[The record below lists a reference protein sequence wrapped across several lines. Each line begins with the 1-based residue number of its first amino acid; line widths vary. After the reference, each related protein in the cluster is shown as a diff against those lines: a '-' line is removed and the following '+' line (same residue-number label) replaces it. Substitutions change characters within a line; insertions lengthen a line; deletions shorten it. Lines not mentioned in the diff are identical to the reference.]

1 LASLKVGSRLMILV
15 GLLSLITAL
24 VGAVGLRGMAS
35 AKEHLRAVYEDRT
48 VALGEL
54 AGVLYD
60 TLSIRRQLDVARTAG
75 NPADLARAL
84 APVPRLDAGRDR
96 AWARYRNRHM
106 APEEA
111 ALAGQTERDK
121 AALAAARN
129 EAVASY
135 STAGAV
141 RDPAAQARLDELFG
155 AFHAGMLKLIEYQSR
170 AARREYEAAQQEY
183 RQFRDL
189 GLVSLA
195 AGMLF
200 GACAALLM
208 IRSVARPLGAAI
220 RAADAV
226 AARDLSVRLPPA
238 GKDQFGQ
245 LLRSLGR
252 MQVSLRAMADEIRA
266 RVVQLEEMSN
276 ALPLGV
282 FQLRVGPDG
291 RFAYNFVAHRT
302 AAILGVDADDMMRDP
317 ASRWRHVHPDDLA
330 PAQASVAALVERALA
345 GEVGAS
351 TEVVTRV
358 LVDGDTR
365 LVLSTACASAALPDG
380 TVHLSGYYQ
389 DVTAE
394 RRARQLLQGVL
405 DEAPSVVFIKDLG
418 GRYLLTNRA
427 FDRLLGQVRN
437 GALGKTDAGLFAQQV
452 AERMRAIDADVL
464 ATGQVRE
471 FEEEIPA
478 HGETRVFRTIK
489 FALLDEGGKPY
500 ALCGITNDVTGRRAT
515 ELALRDSEA
524 YNKVLFEESHVPIV
538 VMDPRTR
545 RFVDCN
551 RAAVAI
557 HGYDS
562 KADVIGKTPLDVSAP
577 QQADGSDARTALA
590 RRAALPLD
598 ESAAVFEWRH
608 RRPDGETW
616 DALVHQTAFRH
627 RNRVLVM
634 VTLDDIT
641 LRKRAEQAIRA
652 AKEAAEDAARVKSD
666 FLAVMS
672 HEIRT
677 PLNAIL
683 GNLELIADAPSPDAQ
698 RDRLRTITE
707 SSRSLLEI
715 VNDILDFSRTE
726 AGQLR
731 LEQRPFDLVATVEG
745 VLALFAT
752 SARAKGID
760 LSYGVAPALPWRY
773 RGDEGRIRQVV
784 ANLVGNAI
792 KFTAAGSVWV
802 ELQAAAGEGEGI
814 AIHVADTGIGI
825 EPDVLRRLF
834 QPFTQADSSIT
845 RRFGG
850 TGLGL
855 ALCKRLVDLME
866 GSIAVD
872 SVAGIGSRFSIR
884 LPLRAEEGAAA
895 GASHPRNLRVLL
907 AAHSARWHAAVAPQL
922 QRAGFELALEPAPGT
937 AAAGPLCLLVL
948 GEPGSW
954 SAGVEAAAGLAEW
967 TIRATPD
974 GPRTPVTDGRSIAV
988 SCFSLAGLRQ
998 ALEQADAGAPASIL
1012 APAAAA
1018 PAPVQQLRVLVAE
1031 DHPVNR
1037 QLVRDQLDRLGHAAD
1052 FAADGL
1058 QALDQFVRRHYD
1070 LVLTDLS
1077 MPGLDGCGLASRL
1090 RAQGATVPIVA
1101 LTAHTTGEAHRRCA
1115 QAGIDH
1121 VLTKPFS
1128 LAELDAA
1135 IRMLVGGGHGTAAG
1149 VAGRQA
1155 ARQPLPAAFHAAMRQ
1170 ACAASLARIDAA
1182 LAADERTQA
1191 LAELHSMK
1199 GAFLVAR
1206 MASAAAAC
1214 AELEAKVR
1222 AGEQAAVRAAFEAL
1236 QRMTAAALAGGN

>member
-1 LASLKVGSRLMILV
+1 LASLNVGTRLMILV
-15 GLLSLITAL
+15 GLLSLLTAL

-35 AKEHLRAVYEDRT
+35 AREHLRAVYEDRT

-60 TLSIRRQLDVARTAG
+60 TLSIRRQLDVARAAG

-84 APVPRLDAGRDR
+84 APVARLDAERDR
-96 AWARYRNRHM
+96 AWARYRSRPM
-106 APEEA
+106 AADET
-111 ALAGQTERDK
+111 ALAGQSERDK
-121 AALAAARN
+121 AALATVRNQAIATYSVAAP
-129 EAVASY
+129 A
-135 STAGAV
+135 

-155 AFHAGMLKLIEYQSR
+155 AFHAGMLKLIDYQSR
-170 AARREYEAAQQEY
+170 AARREYEAARQEY

-189 GLVSLA
+189 GLVALG

-200 GACAALLM
+200 GACAALMM

-238 GKDQFGQ
+238 GEDQFGQ

-252 MQVSLRAMADEIRA
+252 MQVALRAMADEIRA

-282 FQLRVGPDG
+282 FQLRVGPG
-291 RFAYNFVAHRT
+291 GQVAYNFVARRT
-302 AAILGVDADDMMRDP
+302 AAILGVDADEMMRDP

-330 PAQASVAALVERALA
+330 QAQASVAALVERALA

-365 LVLSTACASAALPDG
+365 LVLSTACASAALADG

-405 DEAPSVVFIKDLG
+405 DECPSVVFIKGLD

-437 GALGKTDAGLFAQQV
+437 GALGKTDAVLFAPEV
-452 AERMRAIDADVL
+452 AERLRTVDAEVL

-489 FALLDEGGKPY
+489 FALLDEAGKPY
-500 ALCGITNDVTGRRAT
+500 ALCGITNDVTERRAT
-515 ELALRDSEA
+515 ELALQDSEA

-551 RAAVAI
+551 RAAAAI
-557 HGYDS
+557 HGFNG

-590 RRAALPLD
+590 QRAALPLQ
-598 ESAAVFEWRH
+598 ESATVFEWRH
-608 RRPDGETW
+608 RRPSGETW

-707 SSRSLLEI
+707 SSRSLLGI

-731 LEQRPFDLVATVEG
+731 LEERPFDLVGTVEG
-745 VLALFAT
+745 VLALFA
-752 SARAKGID
+752 SGARAKGID
-760 LSYGVAPALPWRY
+760 LSYGVAPALPWHY

-792 KFTAAGSVWV
+792 KFTDAGSVSV
-802 ELQAAAGEGEGI
+802 ELRGGDGEGVV
-814 AIHVADTGIGI
+814 IHVADTGIGI
-825 EPDVLRRLF
+825 EPDVLQRLF

-855 ALCKRLVDLME
+855 ALCKRLVELMG

-872 SVAGIGSRFSIR
+872 SVPGIGSRFSVR
-884 LPLRAEEGAAA
+884 LPLRAEGGAAA
-895 GASHPRNLRVLL
+895 GAAHPRKLRVLL
-907 AAHSARWHAAVAPQL
+907 AAGSPRWHAAIAPQL
-922 QRAGFELALEPAPGT
+922 RHAGFELASEPAPV
-937 AAAGPLCLLVL
+937 GPLCLLVL
-948 GEPGSW
+948 GEPGGW
-954 SAGVEAAAGLAEW
+954 SAGAEAAAAGLAEW
-967 TIRATPD
+967 TIRANPA
-974 GPRTPVTDGRSIAV
+974 GPRTPAADGRCIAV

-998 ALEQADAGAPASIL
+998 ALELADAGAAAS
-1012 APAAAA
+1012 AVAPPAAAA
-1018 PAPVQQLRVLVAE
+1018 QPPGRQLRVLVAE

-1052 FAADGL
+1052 FAGDGL
-1058 QALDQFVRRHYD
+1058 EALDQFARSHYD

-1115 QAGIDH
+1115 QAGIDR
-1121 VLTKPFS
+1121 VLTKPFT
-1128 LAELDAA
+1128 LAELNAA
-1135 IRMLVGGGHGTAAG
+1135 IRALVPGGEGAGAGTAAT
-1149 VAGRQA
+1149 QD

-1170 ACAASLARIDAA
+1170 ACAVSLARIDAA

-1222 AGEQAAVRAAFEAL
+1222 AGEQAAVRDAFGVL
-1236 QRMTAAALAGGN
+1236 QRMAAEALAGAD